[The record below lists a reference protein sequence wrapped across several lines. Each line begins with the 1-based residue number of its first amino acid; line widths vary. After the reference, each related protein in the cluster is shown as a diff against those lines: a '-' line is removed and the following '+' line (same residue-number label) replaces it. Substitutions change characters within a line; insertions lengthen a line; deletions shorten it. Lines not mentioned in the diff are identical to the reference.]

1 MATETGPTT
10 LYALAETA
18 VGSLVHGSAY
28 AIPTN
33 AVRADIQIFVASVQT
48 TSPLS
53 PPNAIVI
60 QGSND
65 ASDDTQWVDL
75 VSFTSSATASATTTA
90 NGAISAAATSVTLT
104 GSGTFGA
111 RSTLLYF
118 RDSSSAGEWVE
129 AQGQSTTT
137 LTVPAPGVVGAHS
150 TGINIYDQALRY
162 DVSFD
167 VSCKK
172 RFRVKVD
179 NNVGAT
185 GPTLAVAAKI
195 NTYAA

>member
-1 MATETGPTT
+1 MPTQTGPTT
-10 LYALAETA
+10 LYTLAETA
-18 VGSLVHGSAY
+18 VGTLVHGSAY
-28 AIPTN
+28 AIPSN
-33 AVRADIQIFVASVQT
+33 AIRADVQLFVAAVQT

-53 PPNAIVI
+53 PPNLITI

-65 ASDDTQWVDL
+65 ASDDTQWDDL
-75 VSFTSSATASATTTA
+75 VFFTSSATASATTTA

-118 RDSSSAGEWVE
+118 RDSSSTGEWVQ
-129 AQGQSTTT
+129 AQGQATTT

-162 DVSFD
+162 DISLD

-172 RFRVKVD
+172 RLRIKVD

-185 GPTLAVAAKI
+185 GPTLAVIAKI